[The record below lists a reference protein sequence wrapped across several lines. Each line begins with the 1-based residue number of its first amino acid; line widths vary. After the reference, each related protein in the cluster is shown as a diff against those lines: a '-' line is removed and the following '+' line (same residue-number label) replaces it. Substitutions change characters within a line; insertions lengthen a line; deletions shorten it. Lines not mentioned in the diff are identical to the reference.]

1 MMLSS
6 NLANDLLFMKFM
18 IKENIKVGIDGID
31 NKNKNGKK
39 IILTNEVYELV
50 GAEVAQLR
58 EKGNH
63 FKVNETKLVNV
74 LLELF
79 FAKYLV
85 KEREILEGKFF
96 NKKAYLK
103 MLIDKSATEDDLS
116 NSLNEFIQKTKVK
129 KERLP

>member
-96 NKKAYLK
+96 NKISFNNIFFEAVVGQKQKLSRSRN
-103 MLIDKSATEDDLS
+103 LTDKSSFACI
-116 NSLNEFIQKTKVK
+116 N
-129 KERLP
+129 P